1 MNGQKAG
8 NMPGPLDVSR
18 ETEARLARFAE
29 LVRKWSP
36 RINLVSRGGLEELW
50 ERHIVDSGQLWPHA
64 PQGRRWVDLGSG
76 GGFPGLVIAIL
87 AKEARPSLRMTLV
100 ESDRRKA
107 AFLATASR
115 EFELDVRILGERI
128 EHVPPQNADI
138 LSARALAPLD
148 RLLGHVKLHLAPG
161 GRALLPKGARWR
173 EEIETARQSWTFEW
187 DAIPSLTDPASVI
200 LSIGEIARA

>member
-1 MNGQKAG
+1 MNREEARSL
-8 NMPGPLDVSR
+8 PRPLDVSR
-18 ETEARLARFAE
+18 ETEARLAQFAE

-36 RINLVSRGGLEELW
+36 RINLVSRGALEQLW
-50 ERHIVDSGQLWPHA
+50 ERHIVDSAQLWAHA
-64 PQGRRWVDLGSG
+64 PRGKRWADLGSG
-76 GGFPGLVIAIL
+76 AGFPGLVISIL
-87 AKEARPSLRMTLV
+87 AKEARPSLHVTLV

-115 EFELDVRILGERI
+115 ELELDVRIIAERI
-128 EHVPPQNADI
+128 ETAPPQDADI
-138 LSARALAPLD
+138 VSARALAPLD
-148 RLLGHVKLHLAPG
+148 RLLGYVHRHLAAD